1 MPGPT
6 FALAC
11 VSNVVLLVL
20 ACVSDVLL
28 LFASACVSDVL
39 MLVVL
44 VCVSNSVLLLSL
56 LLCETSVFSLIS
68 ILWMC
73 SLPPL
78 LYVKAL
84 RCAGV
89 SDVRFKGR
97 CACVVSF
104 LQLSVC
110 WYVTNSSIMFVL
122 VLLLTVVL
130 GLHWCRVG
138 EGGKGVGAHGW
149 DRPSSCGGL
158 GVEVVSCS
166 SSTVR
171 SVGLRDGV

>member
-1 MPGPT
+1 MSNVVL
-6 FALAC
+6 FVLAC
-11 VSNVVLLVL
+11 VSN
-20 ACVSDVLL
+20 
-28 LFASACVSDVL
+28 VL

-44 VCVSNSVLLLSL
+44 VLVCVSNNVLLLPL
-56 LLCETSVFSLIS
+56 LLCETSVFSLMS